1 MRQRRP
7 TQLRLDRRPTLVRRS
22 LHDEVTEF
30 LRDRIVG
37 GSMAPGAFINEQE
50 LVEQL
55 GISRTPIREALKVL
69 AVEGLVTIVPDRG
82 SYVASLTPEEA
93 RDLIEVLA
101 ELEGFA
107 AGLACER
114 ANRDDVIA
122 LKRLQEDAAAA
133 FAARD
138 KLAYSKFNQ
147 DLHARI
153 VESAHNAFLDDT
165 HRAYTARLR
174 RVRYLGTPTIAEW
187 EGAVREHAEIVAAI
201 EGRNARIARRLL
213 TGHISRIWP
222 TVRSVLSEPVS
233 SVSAPPADE
242 S

>member
-1 MRQRRP
+1 MRQRQP
-7 TQLRLDRRPTLVRRS
+7 KYLHLDGRPTLVRRS
-22 LHDEVTEF
+22 LHDEVTEL

-37 GSMAPGAFINEQE
+37 GSMAPGTFVNELE

-55 GISRTPIREALKVL
+55 GVSRTPIREALKVL
-69 AVEGLVTIVPDRG
+69 AVEGLVTIIPDRG
-82 SYVASLTPEEA
+82 SYIASLTPEEA

-107 AGLACER
+107 VGLACDR
-114 ANRDDVIA
+114 ASRDDVVA
-122 LKRLQEDAAAA
+122 LKRLQEDAATA
-133 FAARD
+133 FAASD

-153 VESAHNAFLDDT
+153 VESAHNLFLSDT

-174 RVRYLGTPTIAEW
+174 RVRYLGTPTHPEW
-187 EGAVREHAEIVAAI
+187 QEAVREHAEIVAAI
-201 EGRNARIARRLL
+201 EEGNAPKARQLL

-222 TVRSVLSEPVS
+222 TVRSVLAAASPT
-233 SVSAPPADE
+233 
-242 S
+242 